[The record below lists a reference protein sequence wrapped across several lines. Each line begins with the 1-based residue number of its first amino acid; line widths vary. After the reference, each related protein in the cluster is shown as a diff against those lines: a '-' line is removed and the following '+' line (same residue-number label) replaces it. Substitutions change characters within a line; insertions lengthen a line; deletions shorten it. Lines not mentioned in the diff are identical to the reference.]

1 MRAQALRR
9 PVFALRAFNI
19 ETALVAEHVQS
30 KEAPLLQIRF
40 QWWRDSLDALYGGA
54 AYPKHPV
61 LTALGAVLEQQQA
74 AASAGGG
81 DAKRAKIS
89 K

>member
-1 MRAQALRR
+1 M
-9 PVFALRAFNI
+9 FALRAFNI

-54 AYPKHPV
+54 TYPKHPV

-81 DAKRAKIS
+81 DAKGATRAKIS